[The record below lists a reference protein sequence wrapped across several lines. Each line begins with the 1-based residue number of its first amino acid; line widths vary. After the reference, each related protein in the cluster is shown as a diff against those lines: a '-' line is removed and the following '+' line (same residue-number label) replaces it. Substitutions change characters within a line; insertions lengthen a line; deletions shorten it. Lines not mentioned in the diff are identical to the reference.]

1 MIPLI
6 LGSGIAFQLPL
17 VLYFLAKIDIVSTAF
32 LKKYRRH
39 AILIIVIA
47 VSAITPP
54 DMLSTI
60 ICSIPLVLLYEVS
73 IILCKGVERKKKKQ
87 DSAPEWE

>member
-1 MIPLI
+1 LI

-17 VLYFLAKIDIVSTAF
+17 VLYFLAKVGIVSTAF
-32 LKKYRRH
+32 LKKYRKH

-73 IILCKGVERKKKKQ
+73 IILCKGVERKKQKE